1 MWPFELAVPQK
12 TYVIH
17 HFCKVSP
24 IILWQFFIFI
34 YTKQYGQGERRKWKR
49 LEVEHN
55 ACSHEEWGFTTG
67 ETIILILQAPHVG
80 TYSELCKTYI
90 NFTLLLLHTY

>member
-1 MWPFELAVPQK
+1 MLLLGVDLLHLLLLMWPFELAVPQK

-24 IILWQFFIFI
+24 IILWQFFILI

-55 ACSHEEWGFTTG
+55 PCSHEEWGFTTG
-67 ETIILILQAPHVG
+67 ETIILILSCVKH
-80 TYSELCKTYI
+80 
-90 NFTLLLLHTY
+90 TLTH